1 MMFAL
6 IKDSTNL
13 DMYGDIPEVFGAT
26 EEVVEV
32 YKGDWDDGVMLCEN
46 LLPAVDER
54 IEGCLLDL
62 SDIDYF
68 DKSKC
73 IILNSI
79 LCDKLKEPCSERLH
93 ELYTILNDF
102 VKRAIN
108 MDTGVVIEL

>member
-6 IKDSTNL
+6 IKDATKL

-26 EEVVEV
+26 EEEAEV
-32 YKGDWDDGVMLCEN
+32 YNGDWDDGVMLCEN
-46 LLPAVDER
+46 LLPSMDEK
-54 IEGCLLDL
+54 IEDCLLDL

-79 LCDKLKEPCSERLH
+79 LYDKLNEPCSERLH

-108 MDTGVVIEL
+108 MNTGVVIEL